1 MSKFTIVGLG
11 EVLWDVFPTHKEL
24 GGAPANF
31 AYISSLLG
39 DEGIVSS
46 RVGTDAF
53 GDEVL
58 NRLDG
63 LNLDTSHIQRDPS
76 HATGTAVVEVASD
89 GQPRFEITP
98 SVAWDFLAWT
108 PQLEDL
114 ANRTD
119 AVCFG
124 SLAQRGLNSRETILR
139 FVRATRESAV
149 RVFDVNLRQ
158 AFYSAEVLASSA
170 ESADILKMNHDEV
183 PVVMQSLAAPKL
195 PEVQSAQWLRRRFDL
210 KLVCITRGSA
220 GSLLV
225 SHAGIDEHP
234 GHPVTVADTVG
245 AGDAF
250 TATLVHHFLRGSRL
264 STMNHAANLMG
275 AWVASKRGA
284 TPSIEPEHIA
294 KARVQS
300 CNL

>member
-11 EVLWDVFPTHKEL
+11 ELLWDIFPTHKEL

-39 DEGIVSS
+39 DEAIVAS
-46 RVGTDAF
+46 RISTDAL
-53 GDEVL
+53 GDEAL
-58 NRLDG
+58 ARLDG
-63 LNLDTSHIQRDPS
+63 LGLDTTHVQRDPA
-76 HATGTAVVEVASD
+76 HPTGTVAVELASD
-89 GQPRFEITP
+89 GQPRFEITQ

-114 ANRTD
+114 AKRTD

-124 SLAQRGLNSRETILR
+124 SLAQRGLHSRETISR

-149 RVFDVNLRQ
+149 RIFDVNLRQ
-158 AFYSAEVLASSA
+158 AFYSAEVLAASSQ
-170 ESADILKMNHDEV
+170 SADILKMNHDEV
-183 PVVMQSLAAPKL
+183 PIVMQSLGAPSL
-195 PEVQSAQWLRRRFDL
+195 EEVQSSQWLRRRFDL
-210 KLVCITRGSA
+210 KLVCVTRGNK

-225 SHAGIDEHP
+225 SKAGVDEHP

-250 TATLVHHFLRGSRL
+250 TATLVHHFLRGSSL
-264 STMNHAANLMG
+264 SAMNEAANHMG
-275 AWVASKRGA
+275 AWVASKQGG
-284 TPSIEPEHIA
+284 TPPMDAAQIA
-294 KARVQS
+294 KARVQVII
-300 CNL
+300 L